1 MIDKERNGEAN
12 LKKNGVLNKDISEAI
27 ASMGHLDEITICDAG
42 LPIPDYV
49 WRIDLAVKEGIP
61 DFIEVVQAIAD
72 DLVVQQ
78 IILAKEVKERSPDID
93 KQVRAIFPD
102 TEVLY
107 IPHEEF
113 KKRSGESK
121 AIIRT
126 GEFTPY
132 SNVILV
138 SGVAF

>member
-1 MIDKERNGEAN
+1 M
-12 LKKNGVLNKDISEAI
+12 KKNGVLNKDISEVI
-27 ASMGHLDEITICDAG
+27 ASMGHYDEITICDAG

-49 WRIDLAVKEGIP
+49 WRIDLAVKEGLP
-61 DFIEVVQAIAD
+61 GFIDVVQAIAD

-78 IILAKEVKERSPDID
+78 VVLAEEVKERSPDID
-93 KQVRAIFPD
+93 NQVRAIFPD
-102 TEVLY
+102 TEVVY

-113 KKRSGESK
+113 KKRSGDSK

-126 GEFTPY
+126 GEFTPF
-132 SNVILV
+132 SNVIIV

>member
-1 MIDKERNGEAN
+1 M
-12 LKKNGVLNKDISEAI
+12 KKNGVLNKDISEVI
-27 ASMGHLDEITICDAG
+27 ASMGHYDEITICDAG

-49 WRIDLAVKEGIP
+49 WRIDLAVKEGLP
-61 DFIEVVQAIAD
+61 GFVEVVQAVAEDI
-72 DLVVQQ
+72 VVQQ
-78 IILAKEVKERSPDID
+78 VVMAEEVKERSPDID
-93 KQVRAIFPD
+93 KQVRAIFPEA
-102 TEVLY
+102 EVVY

-132 SNVILV
+132 SNVIIV